1 MFYTA
6 ILSSASVALVWSG
19 QQDSIKEV
27 VALILLYMYMYI
39 KMATCIQ
46 ELNILECPY
55 RMYKIQIIR
64 PPLAGWG
71 MGEG

>member
-19 QQDSIKEV
+19 QDSIKGV
-27 VALILLYMYMYI
+27 VELTLLHI

-46 ELNILECPY
+46 ELKILECLY
-55 RMYKIQIIR
+55 QLYKIQIMS
-64 PPLAGWG
+64 PS
-71 MGEG
+71 